1 MQLSRIEN
9 AVLLLNARH
18 LKHLPCVNF
27 IYIYM
32 KNHMYMKIIYIYMKK
47 HSFSSK
53 EIKLHMQ
60 HFLEALNKSI
70 CPAYFA
76 KAAEKTAS

>member
-1 MQLSRIEN
+1 
-9 AVLLLNARH
+9 
-18 LKHLPCVNF
+18 
-27 IYIYM
+27 M
-32 KNHMYMKIIYIYMKK
+32 KNHMYMKNNIYIYTYKKK

-53 EIKLHMQ
+53 ELKLHMQ

>member
-1 MQLSRIEN
+1 
-9 AVLLLNARH
+9 
-18 LKHLPCVNF
+18 
-27 IYIYM
+27 
-32 KNHMYMKIIYIYMKK
+32 MKK